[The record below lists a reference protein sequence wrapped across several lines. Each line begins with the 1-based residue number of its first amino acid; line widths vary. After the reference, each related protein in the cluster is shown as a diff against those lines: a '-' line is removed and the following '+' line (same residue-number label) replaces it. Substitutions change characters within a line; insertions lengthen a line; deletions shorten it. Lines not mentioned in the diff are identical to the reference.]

1 MSLPRS
7 QRDWYYW
14 PGWESWGS
22 ETLINLPRVTQQL
35 SARANSPPRPFW
47 HHSYKLRCTQCFHKV
62 TTLSWRADPSHRGSQ
77 EFCFCSSQGSG
88 VVWYK
93 NCYQFL
99 FPRSLISKMETYA
112 KMQSIYNSTL
122 YHKNLLLKIHTTHVW
137 NGRMWLRV
145 RIHLTLH
152 LFLFYSHQLYWGI
165 IRIQKIPHL
174 WSTQF
179 ETSWYILPREPFFFG
194 KIPMHPPI

>member
-122 YHKNLLLKIHTTHVW
+122 YHKNLLWWLTWRKRWAGEARGRLALEGALSLPVICTTQDFKSITRKMH
-137 NGRMWLRV
+137 RSCF
-145 RIHLTLH
+145 TT
-152 LFLFYSHQLYWGI
+152 
-165 IRIQKIPHL
+165 KD
-174 WSTQF
+174 
-179 ETSWYILPREPFFFG
+179 PFFFG
-194 KIPMHPPI
+194 KIPMHPPHISPLDNLW